1 MESETIEKKKTSEN
15 EELKITINNS
25 ADLFKIPISVLKNT
39 KVYNFQGKYY
49 EKIYKEALEIE
60 NKIKDKKPPI
70 VKNTPIYIYT
80 PPIYEEPKF
89 NNQNINQPI
98 YNNQNNNNF
107 NVIPQN
113 FNFVG
118 FNNFSFNPNQIIH
131 SDYLINN
138 IIFEI
143 QYNTSMGKE
152 IGIIGSLNELGKW
165 NQEKTLKLKW
175 NKNFYWNKEISYIN
189 GTDFEFKFVLIS
201 NGKIIKWEEGKNRVF
216 KFDNVILN
224 LRKGNKQ
231 NGLITVWNL
240 NNMTLEY
247 DIRTN
252 YLKIICDWNKK

>member
-1 MESETIEKKKTSEN
+1 
-15 EELKITINNS
+15 
-25 ADLFKIPISVLKNT
+25 
-39 KVYNFQGKYY
+39 
-49 EKIYKEALEIE
+49 
-60 NKIKDKKPPI
+60 
-70 VKNTPIYIYT
+70 
-80 PPIYEEPKF
+80 
-89 NNQNINQPI
+89 
-98 YNNQNNNNF
+98 
-107 NVIPQN
+107 
-113 FNFVG
+113 
-118 FNNFSFNPNQIIH
+118 
-131 SDYLINN
+131 
-138 IIFEI
+138 
-143 QYNTSMGKE
+143 MGKE

-216 KFDNVILN
+216 KFDNIILN